1 MLRFLFRRLLTAIPT
16 LFLVVTVAF
25 FMMRAAPGS
34 PFDGQR
40 RLSPAVERNVMA
52 KYGLNKPLG
61 EQYLTYLGGVL
72 HGDFGPSL
80 KYNNKTVLQMIAQG
94 FPASLMI
101 GGLAMVLATVG
112 GVFLGV
118 LAALRRNRPADYLVM
133 AFAIL
138 GICIPTF
145 VTAPILVYVVASKWG
160 LLPTAG
166 WPIGGQSPIDAASY
180 LVLPILVLAL
190 PEMAVISRLTRS
202 GMIEAMSS
210 NYVRTAR
217 ARGLP
222 EPVIVLRHALR
233 GAILP
238 LVSYLGPAVA
248 GIVTGSLIVEQM
260 FQLPGIGRYFV
271 TSALQRDYT
280 VVMGVVILY
289 AALILVM
296 NLIADLLYAALDPRV
311 RLS

>member
-1 MLRFLFRRLLTAIPT
+1 MLRFLVRRLLTAIPT
-16 LFLVVTVAF
+16 LFIVVTVAF
-25 FMMRAAPGS
+25 FMMRAAPGD
-34 PFDGQR
+34 PFSGDR
-40 RLSPAVERNVMA
+40 RLSPEVEKNVMA
-52 KYGLNKPLG
+52 KYGLDKPLA
-61 EQYLTYLGGVL
+61 EQYLTYAGGVL

-80 KYNNKTVLQMIAQG
+80 KYPNKTVTQMIGQG
-94 FPASLMI
+94 FPASLLI
-101 GGLAMVLATVG
+101 GGLAMGLASFG
-112 GVFLGV
+112 GILLGV
-118 LAALRRNRPADYLVM
+118 MAALRQNRPADYGVM
-133 AFAIL
+133 TFAVL

-145 VTAPILVYVVASKWG
+145 ITAPIMVYVLASKWG

-166 WPIGGQSPIDAASY
+166 WPMASQSLGDAAGY
-180 LVLPILVLAL
+180 LVLPVLTLAL

-222 EPVIVLRHALR
+222 EHEVVLRHALR
-233 GAILP
+233 GALLP

-248 GIVTGSLIVEQM
+248 GVITGSLIVEQI

-289 AALILVM
+289 AALILVL
-296 NLIADLLYAALDPRV
+296 NLVADLLYSALDPRV

>member
-1 MLRFLFRRLLTAIPT
+1 MLRFLLRRLLTAIPT
-16 LFLVVTVAF
+16 LLLVVTVAF
-25 FMMRAAPGS
+25 FMMRAAPGN

-40 RLSPAVERNVMA
+40 RLSPAVEKNVMA
-52 KYGLNKPLG
+52 RYGLNKPLG
-61 EQYLTYLGGVL
+61 EQYLSYLGGVL

-80 KYNNKTVLQMIAQG
+80 KYKNKTVLQMIGQG
-94 FPASLMI
+94 FPASLLI
-101 GGLAMVLATVG
+101 GSLAMILATVG
-112 GVFLGV
+112 GVLLGAM
-118 LAALRRNRPADYLVM
+118 AALRQNRPADYAVM
-133 AFAIL
+133 AFAVL

-145 VTAPILVYVVASKWG
+145 VTAPLLVFVLASKLG

-166 WPIGGQSPIDAASY
+166 WPLGGQSLPQAASY

-202 GMIEAMSS
+202 GMIEALSS

-222 EPVIVLRHALR
+222 EHSIVLRHALR

-271 TSALQRDYT
+271 ISAQQRDST

-289 AALILVM
+289 AGLILLL

>member
-25 FMMRAAPGS
+25 FMMRAAPGN

-40 RLSPAVERNVMA
+40 RLAPAVEKNVMA
-52 KYGLNKPLG
+52 KYGLNRPLG

-80 KYNNKTVLQMIAQG
+80 KQKNKTVLQMIQQG
-94 FPASLMI
+94 FPVSLMI
-101 GGLAMVLATVG
+101 GGTAMLMAMIG
-112 GVFLGV
+112 GVFLGI
-118 LAALRRNRPADYLVM
+118 LAALRQNRPTDFAVM
-133 AFAIL
+133 AFAVL

-145 VTAPILVYVVASKWG
+145 VTAPLLVFLVASKLG

-166 WPIGGQSPIDAASY
+166 WPMAGLSPGAAASY
-180 LVLPILVLAL
+180 LILPVLVLGL

-202 GMIEAMSS
+202 GMIEALSS

-222 EPVIVLRHALR
+222 EHAIILHHALR

-238 LVSYLGPAVA
+238 LVSYLGPSVA
-248 GIVTGSLIVEQM
+248 GIITGSLIVEQI

-280 VVMGVVILY
+280 VVMGVVILN
-289 AALILVM
+289 AALILVL

>member
-1 MLRFLFRRLLTAIPT
+1 MLRFLLRRLLTAIPT
-16 LFLVVTVAF
+16 LFLVVTAAF
-25 FMMRAAPGS
+25 FMMRAAPGN
-34 PFDGQR
+34 PFDGER
-40 RLSPAVERNVMA
+40 RLSPEVERNVMA

-61 EQYLTYLGGVL
+61 EQYLTYVGGVL

-80 KYNNKTVLQMIAQG
+80 KYKNKTVLQMIGQG
-94 FPASLMI
+94 FPASLLI
-101 GGLAMVLATVG
+101 GGLAMVLATLG
-112 GVFLGV
+112 GVVLGV
-118 LAALRRNRPADYLVM
+118 AAALRHNRPADYAVM
-133 AFAIL
+133 TFAVL
-138 GICIPTF
+138 GVCVPTF
-145 VTAPILVYVVASKWG
+145 VTAPLLVLVIASQLG

-166 WPIGGQSPIDAASY
+166 WPTSGQSLADAAGY
-180 LVLPILVLAL
+180 LVLPVLVLAL

-222 EPVIVLRHALR
+222 EHQIVLRHALR

-248 GIVTGSLIVEQM
+248 GIITGSLIVEQM

-271 TSALQRDYT
+271 ISALQRDYT

-289 AALILVM
+289 AGLILAL

>member
-25 FMMRAAPGS
+25 FMMRAAPGN
-34 PFDGQR
+34 PFDAGR
-40 RLSPAVERNVMA
+40 HLAPEVEKNVMA

-61 EQYLTYLGGVL
+61 EQYLTYVGGVL

-80 KYNNKTVLQMIAQG
+80 KYKNKTVLQMIAQG
-94 FPASLMI
+94 FPASMMI
-101 GGLAMVLATVG
+101 GGLAMVLATLG
-112 GVFLGV
+112 GVFLGII
-118 LAALRRNRPADYLVM
+118 AALRRNRGPDYAVM
-133 AFAIL
+133 TFAIL

-145 VTAPILVYVVASKWG
+145 VTAPLLVLLLASKLG

-166 WPIGGQSPIDAASY
+166 WPIGGQSLTDAASY

-190 PEMAVISRLTRS
+190 PEMAVIARLTRS

-222 EPVIVLRHALR
+222 EHVIVLRHALR

-248 GIVTGSLIVEQM
+248 GIITGSLIVEQM

-271 TSALQRDYT
+271 TSALQRDYP

-289 AALILVM
+289 AGLILVL
-296 NLIADLLYAALDPRV
+296 NLVADLLYSALDPRV